1 MDPGI
6 ERVAAEVVDADVKL
20 HIRFGPGL
28 LESVYQL
35 LLARDLERRGLVV
48 EPQKAV
54 PLEYEGMR
62 IDVAFRPDLLV
73 NGRLVVELK
82 SAEKLAPVH
91 FKQVLPYLR
100 ILRLPLGL
108 LINFGEPT
116 LKRGLHR
123 VLNGYPPSTPSCDI
137 AVCRRTPVR

>member
-82 SAEKLAPVH
+82 SVRKLAPVH
-91 FKQVLPYLR
+91 FKQVVTYLR
-100 ILRLPLGL
+100 ILDLPLGL

-123 VLNGYPPSTPSCDI
+123 VLNGFLPATVSRLREMGRS
-137 AVCRRTPVR
+137 